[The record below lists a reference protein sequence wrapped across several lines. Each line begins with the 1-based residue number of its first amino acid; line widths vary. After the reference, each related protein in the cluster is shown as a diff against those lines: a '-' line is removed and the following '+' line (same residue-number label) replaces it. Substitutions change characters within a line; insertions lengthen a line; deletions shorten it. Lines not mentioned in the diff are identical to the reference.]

1 MSIKTQLQCN
11 DTKSFTRPLAEWV
24 RTHWMWVVSSEKKT
38 VQFSYQLEITPLN
51 DGLCKRNE
59 SIYTSMR
66 CVSIFL
72 LILTSTNLQ
81 ANEER
86 ANRLPFERRSRHTRM
101 HTNTHTTFC
110 HTYWIARSNG
120 FTVAHSEMC
129 SRCSRG
135 LAIIRNKNAN
145 ILEFS
150 AYYWSTMCD
159 GNNAGNVYL
168 ARK

>member
-24 RTHWMWVVSSEKKT
+24 GTHWVWVVSSEKKT

-101 HTNTHTTFC
+101 HTNTHTHYLLPHILNC
-110 HTYWIARSNG
+110 ALEWLH
-120 FTVAHSEMC
+120 
-129 SRCSRG
+129 RCSF
-135 LAIIRNKNAN
+135 RNVLSMLSR
-145 ILEFS
+145 I
-150 AYYWSTMCD
+150 
-159 GNNAGNVYL
+159 GNYS
-168 ARK
+168 K